1 VLSVLL
7 AINAV
12 PQPIG
17 LGGSVRP
24 HPGRPREQDTIM
36 AKSQKR
42 STREDRK
49 PKAAK
54 VKPAVALA
62 PNDNVQFKN
71 AVRDPKAKH

>member
-1 VLSVLL
+1 M
-7 AINAV
+7 AIYPGPA
-12 PQPIG
+12 PIG
-17 LGGSVRP
+17 RQSSVRP
-24 HPGRPREQDTIM
+24 HSGRPREQDTIM